1 MPDTV
6 PEGKLNRI
14 QRRLDHL
21 WEIGKTDS
29 GGVTR
34 LAYTSEENEA
44 FDYLREELPDAFEIR
59 TDSVGNLF
67 ATPWPEA
74 EISLHLGSHLDS
86 VINGGRLDG
95 TLGVV
100 TALETIQTL
109 YEADC
114 RPPNPPTLV
123 VFRGEESARFGQHTI
138 GSRAAL
144 GMLTV
149 EDLSATD
156 QNDVPL
162 WHAMQQMGFR
172 PENLSEPTID
182 LDRIAGFLEVHIE
195 QGRILEERDDELGVV
210 TSVRAPV
217 RYQITA
223 KGAYDHSGA
232 TPMDLRRDALAGAS
246 AMVLAIQRIG
256 NKTNEEGDIVATVG
270 DITAVDGAINKV
282 CGEVSFP
289 LDIRSVDESFRDH
302 VESQILDEIHT
313 VADQRDLEVELQ
325 EIDRSTPVM
334 MSEKIASRLAH
345 AADASGGTHRLL
357 SSGGGHDAMNVQLAG
372 IPAGLLFVPS
382 IDGISHNPNEETED
396 DAVIA
401 AVETFIRF
409 ALNENNDD
417 SLTDIGGERRN
428 DSNNEGTSS
437 INHSS

>member
-1 MPDTV
+1 MPNTV
-6 PEGKLNRI
+6 PEGNFNRI

-34 LAYTSEENEA
+34 LAYTPEENEA
-44 FDYLREELPDAFEIR
+44 FDYLQEELPNAFKVQ

-74 EISLHLGSHLDS
+74 ETSLHLGSHLDS

-114 RPPNPPTLV
+114 QPPVSPTLV

-162 WHAMQQMGFR
+162 WHAMQQMGFQ

-182 LDRIAGFLEVHIE
+182 LNRVVGFLEAHIE
-195 QGRILEERDDELGVV
+195 QGRILDERDDDLGVV

-217 RYQITA
+217 RYQITVE
-223 KGAYDHSGA
+223 GAYDHSGA

-246 AMVLAIQRIG
+246 AMVLAIQQIG
-256 NKTNEEGDIVATVG
+256 TETDDEGDIVTTVG
-270 DITAVDGAINKV
+270 NITAVDGAINKV
-282 CGEVSFP
+282 CGKVSFP
-289 LDIRSVDESFRDH
+289 VDIRSVDEPFRDQ
-302 VESQILDEIHT
+302 VESRILDEIRT
-313 VADQRDLEVELQ
+313 VADQRNLNVEIE

-334 MSEKIASRLAH
+334 MSEEIASQLAR
-345 AADASGGTHRLL
+345 AADASDGTHRLL
-357 SSGGGHDAMNVQLAG
+357 SSGGGHDTMNFQLAG

-382 IDGISHNPNEETED
+382 IDGISHNPHEETTD
-396 DAVIA
+396 NAVIVA
-401 AVETFIRF
+401 IETFIRF
-409 ALNENNDD
+409 ILNKSNNDD
-417 SLTDIGGERRN
+417 LEDIGHDG
-428 DSNNEGTSS
+428 SNNS
-437 INHSS
+437 